1 MIRLLLCVI
10 IALLMT
16 PAWSVQNDG
25 VIYNATLNGVINVLS
40 SSYVSRAITEAEVNK
55 ANALVLQLDTPGGL
69 ESSMREITKK
79 ILGSRVPVVVY
90 VAPSGG
96 RAASAGMFIT
106 ISAHIAAMA
115 PGTNIGAAHP
125 VALGEDKNAV
135 MSTKIVQDAA
145 ALARSL
151 AVLRGR
157 NATWAEKSV
166 KESVSAT
173 SEEALRLGVIDVVA
187 RSKQD
192 LLRQING
199 KKLTTTSG
207 PVTLNTLGVR
217 QVNIP
222 MTLLEKLLH
231 IITDPNIAYLLLS
244 LGVIG
249 IIAEL
254 YNPGTFVSGLVGV
267 ISLVLAFVALGSLP
281 IGWAGI
287 GLLILA
293 VALLVGELF
302 VQGFGAL
309 GVGAIVAFVLG
320 SLLLFVPLGPVS
332 PSLPTVYVSLWM
344 IALMTLTLIS
354 FLLLVGRKVMEARRR
369 PVVTGME
376 ALIGQHGRAV
386 TWLSP
391 IGRVMIRG
399 EEWTAESIEGH
410 IEPNAVI
417 EVDSVAGVVL
427 YVIKARK
434 MGEKEELH
442 L

>member
-1 MIRLLLCVI
+1 MIRLLLCMVF
-10 IALLMT
+10 ALLMT
-16 PAWSVQNDG
+16 PALSAQDGG

-151 AVLRGR
+151 AILRGR

-173 SEEALRLGVIDVVA
+173 SQEALRLGVIDVVA
-187 RSKQD
+187 GSKQD

-222 MTLLEKLLH
+222 MTVLEKLLH

-293 VALLVGELF
+293 AALLVGELF

-332 PSLPTVYVSLWM
+332 PSLPTVSVSLWM
-344 IALMTLTLIS
+344 IAFMTLTLIS

-386 TWLSP
+386 TLLSP
-391 IGRVMIRG
+391 SGRVMIRG
-399 EEWTAESIEGH
+399 EEWTAESLEGP

-417 EVDSVAGVVL
+417 TVDSVSGVVL
-427 YVIKARK
+427 YVTKAK
-434 MGEKEELH
+434 SDGAL
-442 L
+442 

>member
-1 MIRLLLCVI
+1 MI
-10 IALLMT
+10 IALLIT
-16 PAWSVQNDG
+16 PAWSIQNDG

-151 AVLRGR
+151 AILRGR

-187 RSKQD
+187 GSKQD

-207 PVTLNTLGVR
+207 PVTLNTLGAR

-222 MTLLEKLLH
+222 MTVLEKLLH

-267 ISLVLAFVALGSLP
+267 ISLVFAFVALGSLP

-332 PSLPTVYVSLWM
+332 PSLPTVSVSLWM
-344 IALMTLTLIS
+344 VAFMTLTLIS

-386 TWLSP
+386 TLLSP
-391 IGRVMIRG
+391 SGRVMIRG
-399 EEWTAESIEGH
+399 EEWTAESLEGP

-417 EVDSVAGVVL
+417 TVDSVSGVVL
-427 YVIKARK
+427 YVTKAK
-434 MGEKEELH
+434 SDGAADVSET
-442 L
+442 